1 MCSNKTNNA
10 FYLLFLYLSY
20 QKINIST
27 RKWGLKRN
35 PLNILTNIYVIT
47 YYNEKNIINSYNV
60 NACQLS
66 YMQNTKKKKGW
77 NKNKDI

>member
-1 MCSNKTNNA
+1 MGFKKKSIKH
-10 FYLLFLYLSY
+10 SY
-20 QKINIST
+20 KHIC
-27 RKWGLKRN
+27 
-35 PLNILTNIYVIT
+35 

-77 NKNKDI
+77 NKDKDI